1 MILFHP
7 NYSQHNTWMKYSLL
21 LKNQLKSFSIQLNI
35 RDFQF
40 IREYLEFFQLLTS
53 SNHVNS
59 DLLKMMMK
67 LLILSNELSLELE
80 ILCFEILFNQQIL
93 LSEEYSNKIEL
104 LKGYE
109 DDILYKWFKNGLV
122 PIK

>member
-1 MILFHP
+1 
-7 NYSQHNTWMKYSLL
+7 
-21 LKNQLKSFSIQLNI
+21 
-35 RDFQF
+35 
-40 IREYLEFFQLLTS
+40 
-53 SNHVNS
+53 
-59 DLLKMMMK
+59 MMMK